1 MPGFAHFLYFLLT
14 SHINDP
20 CGDDREEGLD
30 YSSENDAAA
39 DGRDKAAELL
49 RTSLRAAVVAAAGK
63 ESTYG
68 CYQAG
73 LDIVNGMKPDDK
85 NRVLFDDSDRKSTCV
100 FMMRAAYDL
109 AAMLDECCTAS
120 QRRISVGDVDAR
132 DLLIVMMAA
141 ALTDRDMVL
150 SDDAQ
155 VKGSTEDTFLVSSQ
169 TLSRSIQST
178 VDKVF
183 AGGGGAVSVSSCSIS
198 KGISS
203 GRGTCAEE
211 EEEVAGESAAAMFD
225 LLHIGDLAKKA
236 VNSTSSVI
244 IEGSASAGGSD
255 ASAGGRWSF
264 EQLLREV
271 FMFRERIDME
281 TRGVLTASTVSSH
294 SFHGLFMGVLLPAV
308 SGMYLIRT
316 RVKDLSAHG
325 QHEDIRHMLV
335 TSPAF
340 LNDVD
345 MDDDAPDLALT
356 VSSGKGLDVDLA
368 ADVHD
373 WSQAPVLDVL
383 VNNMAGIVAIRE
395 NPESRKDFK
404 AFAGISI
411 TSEGSRSTVRCSM
424 HEGEI
429 TLSENLEFIAPG
441 RFVIS

>member
-30 YSSENDAAA
+30 YSSESDAGADSCDDAAE
-39 DGRDKAAELL
+39 RL
-49 RTSLRAAVVAAAGK
+49 RTALRAAVVAAAGK

-169 TLSRSIQST
+169 TLSGSIQST

-211 EEEVAGESAAAMFD
+211 EEGAGESAAAMFD
-225 LLHIGDLAKKA
+225 LLHIGDLAKRA
-236 VNSTSSVI
+236 VNSSSCVI
-244 IEGSASAGGSD
+244 IDGSASAGGTD

-271 FMFRERIDME
+271 FMFRERIDIE
-281 TRGVLTASTVSSH
+281 TRGVLTVSTVSSH
-294 SFHGLFMGVLLPAV
+294 SFYGLFMGVLLPAI

-316 RVKDLSAHG
+316 RVKDLSAPG

-368 ADVHD
+368 ADIHD

-383 VNNMAGIVAIRE
+383 VNNKAGIVAIRE

-411 TSEGSRSTVRCSM
+411 TSEGSSSTVRCSM

-429 TLSENLEFIAPG
+429 SLSENLEFIAPG